1 MKRVLMFAAV
11 ASACCWAQPPQDCQP
26 APSNVGGALYPC
38 IHADLRVAFR
48 IVAPDS
54 RKVLVSTNNADSGMG
69 KVPIELARDP
79 SGAWSVTVGPVVP
92 GFHYY
97 WYVLDGIEVS
107 DPNSESYFGHNK
119 ELSGLEVPEKGT
131 DFYDVKDVPHGDVRV
146 HWYRSKTTG
155 SWRRAYVYTPPD
167 YDRSA
172 GARYPVLYLQHG
184 ANENGSSWSRQ
195 GRAGLIL
202 DNLIAA
208 GKAKPMVVAMET
220 GYATPTAAPFGPAPA
235 PAPAPPPAAANNPSA
250 FERIVVDDLIPMV
263 DSTYRTVAD
272 REHRAMAGLSMGG
285 AQTLLIALSHLDMFS
300 WIGCFSAPISN
311 FDARTAYGGVFA
323 DAAAFNRKVH
333 LFWIGAGTVETAMH
347 NGALAMHEALDK
359 AGVKNVFYE
368 SQGTAHEFQTWRR
381 DLADF
386 APRLFQTPAPA
397 PAAVLWKFDRIDEIG
412 GHKTTVLGH
421 PRVIDSPVGKAVQFN
436 GVDDALFVDVHPLA
450 GAETFTWEIVFR
462 PDPGGAPEQRFF
474 HLQEKD
480 PQTGADTATRML
492 SEIRVVDGKWCLDS
506 FAGAGDQSRAL
517 LDRERLH
524 PLGVWHR
531 VAMVYD
537 GHELRNYVDG
547 VLEGSGE
554 LHLIPQG
561 PGHSS
566 IGVRINK
573 VNYFKGAVALAR
585 MTPAAL
591 SPAEFLKLPV
601 RSGPR

>member
-1 MKRVLMFAAV
+1 M
-11 ASACCWAQPPQDCQP
+11 
-26 APSNVGGALYPC
+26 
-38 IHADLRVAFR
+38 
-48 IVAPDS
+48 VAPDAH
-54 RKVLVSTNNADSGMG
+54 KVLVATNNTDSGIG
-69 KVPIELARDP
+69 K
-79 SGAWSVTVGPVVP
+79 GPV
-92 GFHYY
+92 
-97 WYVLDGIEVS
+97 
-107 DPNSESYFGHNK
+107 
-119 ELSGLEVPEKGT
+119 ELVRDQSGVEVPEKGT
-131 DFYDVKDVPHGDVRV
+131 DFYDVQNVPHGDVHI

-155 SWRRAYVYTPPD
+155 SWRRAYVYTPPE
-167 YDRSA
+167 YDRNA
-172 GARYPVLYLQHG
+172 GTRYPVLYLQHG
-184 ANENGSSWSRQ
+184 SSENGSSWSRQ

-208 GKAKPMVVAMET
+208 GKANAMIVVMET
-220 GYATPTAAPFGPAPA
+220 GYASQ
-235 PAPAPPPAAANNPSA
+235 PAA
-250 FERIVVDDLIPMV
+250 
-263 DSTYRTVAD
+263 AD

-285 AQTLLIALSHLDMFS
+285 AQTVQITLSHLDKFS
-300 WIGCFSAPISN
+300 
-311 FDARTAYGGVFA
+311 
-323 DAAAFNRKVH
+323 
-333 LFWIGAGTVETAMH
+333 WIGAGTAETAMH
-347 NGALAMHEALDK
+347 DGAKAMHEALDK

-368 SQGTAHEFQTWRR
+368 SQSTAHEFQTWRR

-386 APRLFQTPAPA
+386 APRLFQPAP
-397 PAAVLWKFDRIDEIG
+397 PAAELWKFDRIDQIG

-421 PRVIDSPVGKAVQFN
+421 PRVIDSPVGKAVEFN

-480 PQTGADTATRML
+480 PKTGEDTATRML
-492 SEIRVVDGKWCLDS
+492 SEIRVVDGQWCLDS
-506 FAGAGDQSRAL
+506 FADTGDQSRAL
-517 LDRERLH
+517 LNRERLH
-524 PLGVWHR
+524 PLGVWYR

-585 MTPAAL
+585 MTRAAL
-591 SPAEFLKLPV
+591 PPAEFLKLPSQPSPGAQ
-601 RSGPR
+601 R